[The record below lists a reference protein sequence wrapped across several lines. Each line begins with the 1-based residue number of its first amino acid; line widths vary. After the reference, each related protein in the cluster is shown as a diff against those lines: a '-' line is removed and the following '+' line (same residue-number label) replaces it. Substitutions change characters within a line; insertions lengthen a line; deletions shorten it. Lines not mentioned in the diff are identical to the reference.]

1 MGGMPPDVLGES
13 VDSQGREDGFVHRIL
28 MAQPDEVDRGWSDA
42 EVSDETMD
50 KYCEIVNRLRS
61 LPGEGAVYF
70 TPKAKKILSGWVDGH
85 HKELRNIPD
94 PTRSRILN
102 LRVL

>member
-1 MGGMPPDVLGES
+1 MFLKVLS
-13 VDSQGREDGFVHRIL
+13 LFEDFFIDLV
-28 MAQPDEVDRGWSDA
+28 AVDRGVSM
-42 EVSDETMD
+42 VSDETMD
-50 KYCEIVNRLRS
+50 KCCEIVNRLRS

-70 TPKAKKILSGWVDGH
+70 TPKAKKILSGWVDAH
-85 HKELRNIPD
+85 HKELRNTPD